1 MLVRSIMAAAIAVCG
16 AGAAPA
22 QAQESAKNY
31 PNKPIRILVG
41 FSAGGI
47 ADLGGRLL
55 ADHITRATGQN
66 AVVENR
72 GGAAGT
78 VATQAVA
85 KAPPDGYTL
94 GVVLSGQLVINPFV
108 QKTFP
113 LDTRKDLVPVAAIG
127 EAPQMIAINA
137 GVPAKTLKEFVAL
150 AKAKPGGMS
159 YASAGFGSLPH
170 LSAAEFLRQAG
181 IKLVHVPYKGNQP
194 ATTDLLGGQVQLLS
208 SSIGGLRAGL
218 QAGKIRLLLVAAKKR
233 HPAVPDVPT
242 SAEAG
247 LPDYLMTVWIGV
259 VAPAGTP
266 QPIVDRVHGFVQD
279 MLKDKAM
286 VKRMAGAAI
295 EVMPMSQRDFA
306 GFVNNEYGRWQN
318 IVKAAGVEPQ

>member
-1 MLVRSIMAAAIAVCG
+1 MIRSMVAVLIAAAVG
-16 AGAAPA
+16 MSTAAA
-22 QAQESAKNY
+22 EDY
-31 PNKPIRILVG
+31 PSKPVRILVG
-41 FSAGGI
+41 FAAGGI
-47 ADLGGRLL
+47 ADLAARLL
-55 ADHITRATGQN
+55 GDHITRETGQP
-66 AVVENR
+66 VVIENR
-72 GGAAGT
+72 SAAAGT
-78 VATQAVA
+78 VAVQAVA
-85 KAPPDGYTL
+85 KAAPDGYTL

-113 LDTRKDLVPVAAIG
+113 LDALKDVLPVAAIG

-137 GVPAKTLKEFVAL
+137 GVPATTLKEFVTL
-150 AKAKPGGMS
+150 ARAKPGTMT

-181 IKLVHVPYKGNQP
+181 IDLVHVPYKGNQP
-194 ATTDLLGGQVQLLS
+194 ATTDLLAGQVQLLS

-218 QAGKIRLLLVAAKKR
+218 EAGKIRLLLVAAKNR
-233 HPAVPDVPT
+233 LPYLPDVPT

-266 QPIVDRVHGFVQD
+266 RPIADRMHGLVQGLLRD
-279 MLKDKAM
+279 QSM

-295 EVMPMSQRDFA
+295 DVMPMSQPDFA
-306 GFVNNEYGRWQN
+306 AFVHEEYARWEG
-318 IVKAAGVEPQ
+318 IVKHVGVEPQ

>member
-1 MLVRSIMAAAIAVCG
+1 MLAAVMVVCG
-16 AGAAPA
+16 VNTAPA
-22 QAQESAKNY
+22 QGDY
-31 PNKPIRILVG
+31 PNKPVRLMVG

-47 ADLGGRLL
+47 ADLGARLL
-55 ADHITRATGQN
+55 ADHITRETGQT

-72 GGAAGT
+72 PAAAGT

-108 QKTFP
+108 QKAFP
-113 LDTRKDLVPVAAIG
+113 LDPLKDLVPVAAIG
-127 EAPQMIAINA
+127 EAPQMIAIHA
-137 GVPAKTLKEFVAL
+137 GVPVKTLKEFVAL
-150 AKAKPGGMS
+150 AKAKPNTMT

-181 IKLVHVPYKGNQP
+181 IKMVHVPYKGNQP
-194 ATTDLLGGQVQLLS
+194 ATTDLLAGQVQLLS

-218 QAGKIRLLLVAAKKR
+218 EAGKIRLLLVAAKNR
-233 HPAVPDVPT
+233 HPAVPSVPT

-247 LPDYLMTVWIGV
+247 IPDYLMTVWMGV

-266 QPIVDRVHGFVQD
+266 QPIVDRAHTWVQG
-279 MLKDKAM
+279 MLKDPAM

-295 EVMPMSQRDFA
+295 EVMPMSRRDFA
-306 GFVNNEYGRWQN
+306 RFVQDEYGRWQK
-318 IVKAAGVEPQ
+318 IVKAAGVEAQ